1 MPPRSYRLVEPYA
14 GFAGLT
20 LRLLF
25 GLDSP
30 ASRIGN
36 KCKCAVDIGRKLV
49 PMDGVVD
56 RALLVD
62 ADPAVVNFWTY
73 LPDLPTVLPPR
84 LEGPARAVWER
95 ARKERNDP
103 GAEGAAAW
111 LTWTA
116 GARGG
121 IGGFKGEHKLRASVD
136 GFIPAR
142 PSLLRRIVA
151 LAGRWK
157 NVEVRLGNA
166 EDIVFGPDDLAYL
179 DPPYQGGVEGY
190 DAATTIPDIV
200 RTWTNAKAAARRAIS
215 SNAKR
220 AYGPGVFGFDAQ
232 WVTIERAGQKRRS
245 LTRVSDELLLIA

>member
-20 LRLLF
+20 LYLLF
-25 GLDSP
+25 GMGSP

-36 KCKCAVDIGRKLV
+36 KTCYAPDIGRKLV

-73 LPDLPTVLPPR
+73 LPDLPRVLPPR
-84 LEGPARAVWER
+84 LEGPPRTVWER
-95 ARKERNDP
+95 ARKERSDP

-121 IGGFKGEHKLRASVD
+121 IGGFKGEHKLRPSVD

-151 LAGRWK
+151 LSGRWK
-157 NVEVRLGNA
+157 NVEVRLGRA
-166 EDIVFGPDDLAYL
+166 EDLVFAPDDLAYM

-190 DAATTIPDIV
+190 DATTDIPAIV
-200 RTWTNAKAAARRAIS
+200 QTWKNAKNAARRAIS
-215 SNAKR
+215 ANAKR
-220 AYGPGVFGFDAQ
+220 AYGPGVFGFDGQ
-232 WVTIERAGQKRRS
+232 WVPVERTGQMRRS
-245 LTRVSDELLLIA
+245 LTRSSDELLLIA